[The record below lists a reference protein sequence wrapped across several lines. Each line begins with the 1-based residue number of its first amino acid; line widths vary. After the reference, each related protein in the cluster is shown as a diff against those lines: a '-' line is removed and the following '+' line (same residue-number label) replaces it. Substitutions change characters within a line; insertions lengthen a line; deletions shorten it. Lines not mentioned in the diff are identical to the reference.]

1 MSLFALPTAT
11 YKAIPWQCGRRRLQ
25 HQLLP
30 IFARTAAT
38 STPSA
43 RSQFHQRAYT
53 MAVNGDQ
60 GLRLKNP
67 NLFVCDIQEKFQTAI
82 HEFDKIVLTT
92 KKLLVFANNFS
103 IPVHTTTQT
112 VAKLG
117 PTVAELASLLP
128 SPAHD
133 KTKFSM
139 YIPPIASQLAPSSA
153 VALVGIES
161 HICITQTAL
170 DLRDAGHRVY
180 VIADAVSSANP
191 AEVTVALDRLRAEAG
206 ITVTTSESWM
216 YETVGD
222 AAHPGFKSLLGVVK
236 TSLADTK
243 TVLGALPPKI

>member
-30 IFARTAAT
+30 IFIRTAVPST
-38 STPSA
+38 SSA
-43 RSQFHQRAYT
+43 RPQFHQRAYT

-60 GLRLKNP
+60 GLRLSN
-67 NLFVCDIQEKFQTAI
+67 VCDIQEKFQTAI

-117 PTVAELASLLP
+117 PTVPALASLLP

-139 YIPPIASQLAPSSA
+139 YIPPIASQLAPASSI
-153 VALVGIES
+153 ALVGIES

-222 AAHPGFKSLLGVVK
+222 ASHPGFKSLLGVVK

>member
-60 GLRLKNP
+60 GLRL
-67 NLFVCDIQEKFQTAI
+67 TI